1 MRRRT
6 GASAGPLASASFDPT
21 CPVECDSVTRL
32 LNYFFRGLLVVAPA
46 VVTVYVFWLL
56 LSGIDSWVSFR
67 IPGLGIVLTVALITL
82 VGALTSS
89 VLARWIV
96 SMMDRAFNRLP
107 LVRLVYASTKDLL
120 GAFVGEKR
128 RFDRP
133 VVVMTSADGVEKAF
147 GFVTQQ
153 AMARFGLDGHVTV
166 YLPFS
171 YSFTGVIRI
180 YPLANVR
187 PLDVN
192 SAELMAFVVSG
203 GVTDVN
209 AK

>member
-1 MRRRT
+1 
-6 GASAGPLASASFDPT
+6 
-21 CPVECDSVTRL
+21 VTRL
-32 LNYFFRGLLVVAPA
+32 LNYFFRGLIVLAPA
-46 VVTVYVFWLL
+46 VVTVYVFWLM
-56 LSGIDSWVSFR
+56 LSAVDNWMGLR
-67 IPGLGIVLTVALITL
+67 IPGLGIALTVVLITL
-82 VGALTSS
+82 FGFLTSS

-96 SMMDRAFNRLP
+96 SLMDNAFNRLP

-133 VVVMTSADGVEKAF
+133 VVVTTSADGVEKAF

-153 AMARFGLDGHVTV
+153 DMARFGLDEHVTV

-180 YPLANVR
+180 YPARNVT
-187 PLDVN
+187 PLDTN

-203 GVTDVN
+203 GVTDVGPR
-209 AK
+209 